1 MENLDNE
8 TVQET
13 VENHGLWLTDR
24 LLEQLRRSSKIGVP
38 LMVLC
43 IIVGISVSLL
53 SLYSIF
59 WFWSQKQGDFYLLEG
74 GNLSRVFN
82 LLSTSAIIYCFT
94 KGIIEGHKAWRLLR
108 SSETDDDA
116 LLEGT
121 ERLGKMFR
129 WLTLWG
135 AIYMGTLVLQTIWR
149 SAM

>member
-1 MENLDNE
+1 MENIDK
-8 TVQET
+8 ET

-24 LLEQLRRSSKIGVP
+24 LLAQMRVSSKIGVP

-43 IIVGISVSLL
+43 IIVGISAASL
-53 SLYSIF
+53 SLFSIV
-59 WFWSQKQGDFYLLEG
+59 WTWSERQGDFYLLEG
-74 GNLSRVFN
+74 GNLARVLN
-82 LLSTSAIIYCFT
+82 LLATSAIIYCFA

-135 AIYMGTLVLQTIWR
+135 AIYMGTLVLQMVSR
-149 SAM
+149 NAL